1 MKQIR
6 VAVCMATRNRQA
18 GLTRALAGL
27 AKQDLGGCD
36 IAVQMRVIV
45 IDNDGAG
52 PAAAACDAL
61 RPGYP
66 CPLVY
71 AIEPEPGIVF
81 ARNRALELA
90 KDADFIAFIDD
101 DEVPAENW
109 LAELLSVQRLYGAD
123 VVFGAVLKFFPEP
136 VPKWV
141 SEGSLFPV
149 PRKKTG
155 TVCPYGATGNVLFS
169 TRILK
174 EAGFRF
180 NERFALSGGEDYEFF
195 QRANQAGYLMVWADE
210 AVVTEWIPRSRAKAA
225 WLFKRH
231 FRYGSTTISLT
242 TFHSAAGRALAAMIA
257 LGRVLVG
264 ITCALMFVPLG
275 RRYSVKGLVWAGY
288 GLGLLFG
295 LSGRHFSEY
304 RTIHTV

>member
-6 VAVCMATRNRQA
+6 VAVAVATRNRQA

-27 AKQDLGGCD
+27 AKQQLSGCG
-36 IAVQMRVIV
+36 IAVQMRVVV
-45 IDNDGAG
+45 IDNDAAG
-52 PAAAACDAL
+52 SAAAVCDAL
-61 RPGYP
+61 RPAYP

-90 KDADFIAFIDD
+90 KEDDFIAFIDD
-101 DEVPAENW
+101 DEVPADNW
-109 LAELLSVQRLYGAD
+109 LAELFVVQQAYGAG
-123 VVFGAVLKFFPEP
+123 VVFGPVPKFFPEA

-141 SEGSLFPV
+141 SEGSLFPT

-155 TVCPYGATGNVLFS
+155 TVCLTGATGNVLFS

-174 EAGFRF
+174 ESGFRF
-180 NERFALSGGEDYEFF
+180 DERFALSGGEDYEFF
-195 QRANQAGYLMVWADE
+195 RRVNHAGYLMVWADE
-210 AVVTEWIPRSRAKAA
+210 AVATEWIPRSRAKAT
-225 WLFKRH
+225 WLLKRH
-231 FRYGSTTISLT
+231 FRYGSTAMSLT
-242 TFHSAAGRALAAMIA
+242 MFHSAAGRVLAAMIA
-257 LGRVLVG
+257 LGRVFVG

-295 LSGRHFSEY
+295 LSGRRFSEY